1 MIPCYYWQV
10 PVTEGGDQRV
20 VPEERPAL
28 GEWADSIIGG
38 GGPKTT
44 HCIPLFLQLIRS
56 LSQVSG
62 CSFDEAR
69 FD

>member
-28 GEWADSIIGG
+28 GEWALKI
-38 GGPKTT
+38 T
-44 HCIPLFLQLIRS
+44 IPLFLQLIRS